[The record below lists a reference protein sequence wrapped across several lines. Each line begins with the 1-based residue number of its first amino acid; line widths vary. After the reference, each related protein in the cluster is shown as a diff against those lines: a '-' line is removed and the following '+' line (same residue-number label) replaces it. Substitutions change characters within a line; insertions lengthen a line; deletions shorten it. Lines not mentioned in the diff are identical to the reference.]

1 MLTWVAKQN
10 VSPEELHIV
19 MEATGIYHEQA
30 VMALVDAGVM
40 VSIVNPVQVKD
51 FGRELAQVRKHSS
64 RK

>member
-1 MLTWVAKQN
+1 
-10 VSPEELHIV
+10 